1 METEIMTKEPLKVKA
16 STELGM
22 GLWGCP
28 WDMSMGLWSRWAGAL
43 GRLMASC
50 IEMEGTAF
58 MWVSGGLRVQGST
71 SALEPGSERRPAPP
85 VALWRSEETSLKH

>member
-1 METEIMTKEPLKVKA
+1 MA
-16 STELGM
+16 SGPDGDRDYDKRAPEGQSQHRTGM

-28 WDMSMGLWSRWAGAL
+28 WCRWTGAL

-58 MWVSGGLRVQGST
+58 MWVSGGLRAQGSM
-71 SALEPGSERRPAPP
+71 SALEPGSERRPAPSL
-85 VALWRSEETSLKH
+85 ALWGSEETSLKH